1 VQEEQQMDITTLSTR
16 DDVQVVDV
24 REQDEWSAGHI
35 SGARH
40 IPLGQ
45 LTSRVGELDPQ
56 HPIAVVCRSGSRS
69 SRAVAALVAAG
80 LPAQNVDGGMA
91 AWAGSGLPVT
101 TDDGR
106 PGHVL

>member
-1 VQEEQQMDITTLSTR
+1 MDITTLSTR

-24 REQDEWSAGHI
+24 REHDEWTAGHI
-35 SGARH
+35 AGARH

-45 LTSRVGELDPQ
+45 LGSRVGELDPQ
-56 HPIAVVCRSGSRS
+56 RPIAVVCRSGSRS

-80 LPAQNVDGGMA
+80 LPAQNVDGGMT
-91 AWAGSGLPVT
+91 AWARSGLPVT